1 MGWMDFHEYLLV
13 ADAVRDRLD
22 DLSRAT
28 DSEAAPPG
36 RRWRRWLHGP
46 VGDFEA
52 GPVESAPEYSQPYS
66 RRVRRGI
73 TTHVS
78 IATGIAVETAGPNGN
93 GKCKGWSKKCNAMT

>member
-22 DLSRAT
+22 DLRPTT
-28 DSEAAPPG
+28 DSKAAPPVRLPG
-36 RRWRRWLHGP
+36 AALHGP
-46 VGDFEA
+46 VGDFVP
-52 GPVESAPEYSQPYS
+52 GPVESAPAYSQPYS

-78 IATGIAVETAGPNGN
+78 IATGIAVETAAPSRNGQ
-93 GKCKGWSKKCNAMT
+93 